1 MIIVPDSSALIAL
14 SICDSLWLLER
25 LFGEV
30 KIPSAVFHEVI
41 QHGKPQS
48 QLLRSYCEGKITAV
62 KLNPVQLER
71 VKGLGRGELEAIAL
85 YLELS
90 AELLVIDDAKARK
103 IAVSNHLEVMGS
115 LGVLLLA
122 KQKHLVEQI
131 SPLIASLNAS
141 NIYLSQRL
149 ITQALELAEEK

>member
-30 KIPSAVFHEVI
+30 KIPPAVFHEVI

-48 QLLRSYCEGKITAV
+48 QSLRSYCEGKITAV
-62 KLNPVQLER
+62 KLNPVQLEKA
-71 VKGLGRGELEAIAL
+71 KGLGRGELEAIAL

-90 AELLVIDDAKARK
+90 AELLLIDDAKARK
-103 IAVSNHLEVMGS
+103 IAVLNYLEVMGS

-122 KQKHLVEQI
+122 KQEHLVERI

-149 ITQALELAEEK
+149 ITQALELAGET